1 MYKVDRYSSMV
12 GGSNRIDGRVDRD
25 RDRDRDSDSDSDN
38 GDSSDRS
45 TRSNRVVVID

>member
-12 GGSNRIDGRVDRD
+12 GGSDMIDGRV
-25 RDRDRDSDSDSDN
+25 DSDSDSDSR
-38 GDSSDRS
+38 DSSDRS